1 MMNHTL
7 RIRLSSVEGAVVRVL
22 GLIERRGFSLNKCTL
37 GEFDGTGREMEVNVT
52 SSRPG
57 DLLKRQLERL
67 HDVYH
72 VELLP
77 TAIVSPKKPGVRPFQ
92 TDQESINESPN

>member
-1 MMNHTL
+1 MKYTL
-7 RIRLSSVEGAVVRVL
+7 RIQLSSVEGAVIRAL
-22 GLIERRGFSLNKCTL
+22 GLIERRGFSLSKCTVS
-37 GEFDGTGREMEVNVT
+37 ESDGSGRDMEVTVT

-77 TAIVSPKKPGVRPFQ
+77 AAKISPNTGVRPI
-92 TDQESINESPN
+92 TRRV

>member
-1 MMNHTL
+1 MNNTL
-7 RIRLSSVEGAVVRVL
+7 RIQLSSVQGAVVRAL
-22 GLIERRGFSLNKCTL
+22 GLIERRGFSLVKCSIS
-37 GEFDGTGREMEVNVT
+37 EPDGSGRIMEVSV
-52 SSRPG
+52 SSTRPG

-77 TAIVSPKKPGVRPFQ
+77 TAVTSPHQSGIRPI
-92 TDQESINESPN
+92 TRRS

>member
-1 MMNHTL
+1 MKHTL
-7 RIRLSSVEGAVVRVL
+7 RIQLSSIEGAVIRAL
-22 GLIERRGFSLNKCTL
+22 GLIERRGYSLNKCTVSEAE
-37 GEFDGTGREMEVNVT
+37 GSSREMEVSVT

-67 HDVYH
+67 HDVCH

-77 TAIVSPKKPGVRPFQ
+77 TAIVNPIKPGVRPI
-92 TDQESINESPN
+92 TRRV

>member
-1 MMNHTL
+1 MMNQTL
-7 RIRLSSVEGAVVRVL
+7 HIRLRNVEGAVIRAL
-22 GLIERRGFSLNKCTL
+22 GLIERRGYSLDNCTVSQAQ
-37 GEFDGTGREMEVNVT
+37 GDDRRMEVGVR

-67 HDVYH
+67 HDVLH

-77 TAIVSPKKPGVRPFQ
+77 VTANHKHNPHIRPLQ
-92 TDQESINESPN
+92 GENK

>member
-1 MMNHTL
+1 MK
-7 RIRLSSVEGAVVRVL
+7 RILHIQLSSTEGAVIRAL
-22 GLIERRGFSLNKCTL
+22 GLIERRGFSLDKCSVS
-37 GEFDGTGREMEVNVT
+37 EPDGTGRNMEVTVS

-72 VELLP
+72 VELVP
-77 TAIVSPKKPGVRPFQ
+77 AAIDNPRKPGVRPVN
-92 TDQESINESPN
+92 SGRI